1 MYGSSQPPYTGS
13 PDVQRGEGRLRKFT
27 DLQRIRIDFTAL
39 LVDVGMLYRSALSV
53 SGSLSLTHSFKLIAL
68 LHSQAC
74 SVMNMT
80 PFLASFIYLALLCSS
95 VCCDNDTEEDEH
107 AKHTYTVEMF
117 KDAVSIAPHFVMF
130 YAPW

>member
-53 SGSLSLTHSFKLIAL
+53 SGSLSLTHTHLNS
-68 LHSQAC
+68 
-74 SVMNMT
+74 
-80 PFLASFIYLALLCSS
+80 
-95 VCCDNDTEEDEH
+95 
-107 AKHTYTVEMF
+107 
-117 KDAVSIAPHFVMF
+117 
-130 YAPW
+130 